1 MSRESLERIPAV
13 AAAAALHVG
22 VFLAAMFLAQWLNK
36 PEPITQVTAVTLM
49 TSADVAAAREAVQA
63 DQPQEA
69 AAPEP
74 TPQAPETPP
83 APEPAPTPTPAPPLP
98 TPAPPKP
105 TPKPAP
111 TPAPPKPTP
120 KPVPK
125 AAQPEGA
132 TATAK
137 ATAKP
142 TKPAP
147 SMDFDA
153 LAKSLEAS
161 AKASGSKTSSAQRGP
176 ARPRTAL
183 RVVDTSGPGSAA
195 SAAAGVSMGQELSR
209 LWIQNCGV
217 IGGSDIKI
225 VLHFRVGPGGRLI
238 GQPQSSEANAT
249 DPLIKVASDRAVRA
263 VYEYFSNPPPDAVN
277 LKPDNYV
284 SNFNPKQD
292 CSQQ

>member
-147 SMDFDA
+147 AMDFDA

-161 AKASGSKTSSAQRGP
+161 AKASGSKTSSAQKGP
-176 ARPRTAL
+176 PRPRTA
-183 RVVDTSGPGSAA
+183 VKASTSNGNTDAVSAGALA
-195 SAAAGVSMGQELSR
+195 SLGVELQR
-209 LWIQNCGV
+209 LWSLDCDVAGRSDVTIQV
-217 IGGSDIKI
+217 AFRLGSS
-225 VLHFRVGPGGRLI
+225 GNLI
-238 GQPQSSEANAT
+238 GDPVSSQQGASDAI
-249 DPLIKVASDRAVRA
+249 IKAASDRAVRA
-263 VYEYFSNPPPDAVN
+263 VYAAQPMTN
-277 LKPDNYV
+277 LPAGLYGPRIV
-284 SNFNPKQD
+284 VNFNAKQA
-292 CSQQ
+292 CGQR